1 MQQQPTQLTQPT
13 PYPVDCYI
21 ITASDTRTLDSD
33 TSGQWIENELKS
45 QGHKV
50 AQRVILKE
58 DTDILL
64 NALDEQLQ
72 QKREVIIFTG
82 GTGITKRDIS
92 PDIVA
97 KRGTKEIVGFGEL
110 FRYLSFAQ
118 IGSSTIQSRAC
129 AWLCQESIVFVLP
142 GSLNA
147 VQLAMKEIIL
157 PQLDIRTKPCNFPQ
171 LFPRIKN

>member
-1 MQQQPTQLTQPT
+1 MQDQPTPPT

-21 ITASDTRTLDSD
+21 ITASDTRTLASD
-33 TSGQWIENELKS
+33 TSGQWIESQLKA
-45 QGHKV
+45 QGHQV
-50 AQRVILKE
+50 ADRVILRE
-58 DTDILL
+58 DKDALL
-64 NALDEQLQ
+64 NALDTQLSL
-72 QKREVIIFTG
+72 KREVIIFTG

-97 KRGTKEIVGFGEL
+97 LRGTKEIVGFGEL
-110 FRYLSFAQ
+110 FRFLSFAQ

-147 VQLAMKEIIL
+147 VQLAMNEIIL

-171 LFPRIKN
+171 LFPRIRS